1 MTTPDLAIQDY
12 LREVAAKLQ
21 AAGHGQKG
29 EIIATACKYLDVSR
43 PQLYRDLETVGFKS
57 ERKQRSD
64 KGKTVVPTEVAE
76 MIGGMVH
83 VATRA
88 NGKKTLPI
96 TTALDMLVADGKAPK
111 VSAAT
116 VARVM
121 KQNMCHPKQLAT
133 PSAHTQQKSL

>member
-1 MTTPDLAIQDY
+1 SLS
-12 LREVAAKLQ
+12 K
-21 AAGHGQKG
+21 
-29 EIIATACKYLDVSR
+29 
-43 PQLYRDLETVGFKS
+43 PQLYRELEKVGFKS

-76 MIGGMVH
+76 MVGGMVH

-88 NGKKTLPI
+88 NGKKTLPM
-96 TTALDMLVADGKAPK
+96 TTALEMLIADGKAPR

-121 KQNMCHPKQLAT
+121 KQNMC
-133 PSAHTQQKSL
+133 